1 VQDIL
6 AIPASE
12 VDCERLFSD
21 SRDLLGIR
29 RYAMSKETMRIM
41 ILLKSALRS
50 FKGLFAVEEVL
61 KPRSIASQS
70 ALSNT
75 GNM

>member
-1 VQDIL
+1 M
-6 AIPASE
+6 
-12 VDCERLFSD
+12 
-21 SRDLLGIR
+21 SRE
-29 RYAMSKETMRIM
+29 MMRIM

-50 FKGLFAVEEVL
+50 FKGLFTVEEVP

-70 ALSNT
+70 ALSMPNT

>member
-1 VQDIL
+1 V
-6 AIPASE
+6 SE

-21 SRDLLGIR
+21 GRDLLGIR
-29 RYAMSKETMRIM
+29 RYAMSKEMIRIM

-50 FKGLFAVEEVL
+50 FKGLFTVEKVL

-70 ALSNT
+70 ALSMSNT
-75 GNM
+75 ENM

>member
-1 VQDIL
+1 M
-6 AIPASE
+6 PASE

-21 SRDLLGIR
+21 GRDLLGIP
-29 RYAMSKETMRIM
+29 RYAMSKETIRIM

-50 FKGLFAVEEVL
+50 FKGLLFTVEKVL

-70 ALSNT
+70 ALSMSNT
-75 GNM
+75 ENI